1 MLEGSVAACI
11 AVTFTNPFE
20 VIKIKRQLAEE
31 LSSFRSHFSLS
42 QIVRKD
48 GVLSLQ
54 RGLPAAYAY
63 QAVMNGFR
71 FSLYPFF
78 KDNIG
83 SNIIAGGLS
92 GAISAFLSSPLNLMK
107 TRQQS
112 YSPYLQSLGV
122 IKAQYS
128 PQSTLKMLKEMIG
141 KKHPF
146 RALWH
151 GAPSAAIRTGIGSAV
166 QLASYDA
173 FKVGAGQEASWKFKC
188 VGAMVSGVLTA
199 LAMNP
204 FDVIMTRMYNNDAS
218 LYSSW
223 WQCFSKMIKYEG
235 PLALWRGLPAHYI
248 RIGPHTALTLIIVDW
263 LRIK

>member
-1 MLEGSVAACI
+1 MLEGSLAACI

-31 LSSFRSHFSLS
+31 LSSSRSHFTLP
-42 QIVRKD
+42 QIIRQD
-48 GVLSLQ
+48 GVWSLQ

-71 FSLYPFF
+71 FSLYPLLQ
-78 KDNIG
+78 DASG
-83 SNIIAGGLS
+83 SNLLAGGLS
-92 GAISAFLSSPLNLMK
+92 GALSAFLSSPLNLIK

-112 YSPYLQSLGV
+112 YSPCLQSLGV
-122 IKAQYS
+122 IKAQYP
-128 PQSTLKMLKEMIG
+128 PQSSLTTLCEFISKRNPL
-141 KKHPF
+141 

-151 GAPSAAIRTGIGSAV
+151 GAPSAALRTGVGSAV
-166 QLASYDA
+166 QFASYDA
-173 FKVGAGQEASWKFKC
+173 FKMGAGQDASWKLKAT
-188 VGAMVSGVLTA
+188 GAMVSGVLTA

-204 FDVIMTRMYNNDAS
+204 FDVIMTRMYNNEAS

-235 PLALWRGLPAHYI
+235 PLALWRGLPAHYV
-248 RIGPHTALTLIIVDW
+248 RIGPHTALTLIIFDW
-263 LRIK
+263 LSIK

>member
-1 MLEGSVAACI
+1 MLEGSLAACI

-31 LSSFRSHFSLS
+31 LSSSRSHFSLP
-42 QIVRKD
+42 QIIRND
-48 GVLSLQ
+48 GIMALQ

-71 FSLYPFF
+71 FSLYPRL
-78 KDNIG
+78 KDALG
-83 SNIIAGGLS
+83 SNLLAGGLS
-92 GAISAFLSSPLNLMK
+92 GAFSAFLSSPLNLIK

-122 IKAQYS
+122 IKAQYP
-128 PQSTLKMLKEMIG
+128 PQNPLVSLNEFFAQR
-141 KKHPF
+141 HPF

-151 GAPSAAIRTGIGSAV
+151 GAPSAALRTGIGSAV

-173 FKVGAGQEASWKFKC
+173 FKLGAGQEASWKLKC
-188 VGAMVSGVLTA
+188 SGAMVSGVLTA

-235 PLALWRGLPAHYI
+235 PLALWRGLPAHYV
-248 RIGPHTALTLIIVDW
+248 RIGPHTALTLILFDW
-263 LRIK
+263 LSIK